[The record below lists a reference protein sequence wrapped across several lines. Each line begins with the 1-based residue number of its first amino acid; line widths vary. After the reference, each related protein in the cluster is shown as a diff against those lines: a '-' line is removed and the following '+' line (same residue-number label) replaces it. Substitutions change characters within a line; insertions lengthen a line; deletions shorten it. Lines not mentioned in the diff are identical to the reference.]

1 MIIADITQVLNTEIF
16 LHKKDPS
23 SLLAMERFDLSEAF
37 PPYLLVRG
45 LEDWFTEEMLEEHF
59 EAEAQGAKIESVD
72 VTGSEAKIVFSNP
85 QGIISMVASLSDER
99 EEGGR

>member
-23 SLLAMERFDLSEAF
+23 SLLAMERFDLSDLEAF

-59 EAEAQGAKIESVD
+59 EAEAQGAKIKSVD
-72 VTGSEAKIVFSNP
+72 VTGSEAKIVFADP
-85 QGIISMVASLSDER
+85 QGSMVATLRRGR
-99 EEGGR
+99 EGELF